1 MRGAGETR
9 EKNGRAWR
17 ALIHAWRAA
26 GRQAKLSGE
35 PRKFGK
41 SSAASERAAAGMD

>member
-17 ALIHAWRAA
+17 ALIHSP
-26 GRQAKLSGE
+26 GETIGE

-41 SSAASERAAAGMD
+41 SSAAGERAAAGMD